1 MPLDPLPFPMP
12 CSCFCL
18 SLHFFTS
25 SPSPFLFTLSRCAF
39 LAVPASTWRHF
50 SASTLL
56 RPFIHSI
63 VTVRTCTRS
72 SPRQSPSSSPLPLSV
87 LLSLSLH
94 LLESLFVACC
104 TVFNVTLST
113 YCFVC
118 QTKAKVHMKI
128 LAKQTR
134 TVQAEV

>member
-1 MPLDPLPFPMP
+1 MPLDPPLPCP
-12 CSCFCL
+12 CP
-18 SLHFFTS
+18 SLATASAYPCTS
-25 SPSPFLFTLSRCAF
+25 LPLPPPPFLFRCAF
-39 LAVPASTWRHF
+39 LAVPGSTWRHF

-72 SPRQSPSSSPLPLSV
+72 PHPLLPCPLSPL

-94 LLESLFVACC
+94 LLESLFVASC

-118 QTKAKVHMKI
+118 QTRAKVHMKI
-128 LAKQTR
+128 LTKKTR
-134 TVQAEV
+134 TRQAEE

>member
-1 MPLDPLPFPMP
+1 MPLDPPLPCP
-12 CSCFCL
+12 CPSLATASAYPCTSLPL
-18 SLHFFTS
+18 SPP
-25 SPSPFLFTLSRCAF
+25 PSLFRCAF
-39 LAVPASTWRHF
+39 LAVPGSTWRHF

-63 VTVRTCTRS
+63 VTVRTCTR
-72 SPRQSPSSSPLPLSV
+72 PPPPLIPPPSLSL

-118 QTKAKVHMKI
+118 QTRAKVHMKI
-128 LAKQTR
+128 LTKKTR
-134 TVQAEV
+134 ALQAEE

>member
-1 MPLDPLPFPMP
+1 MPLDPLLP
-12 CSCFCL
+12 CPCP
-18 SLHFFTS
+18 SLATASAYPCTS
-25 SPSPFLFTLSRCAF
+25 LPLPTPPSLFRCAF
-39 LAVPASTWRHF
+39 LAVPGSTWRHF

-72 SPRQSPSSSPLPLSV
+72 PLLPRPLSPL

-118 QTKAKVHMKI
+118 QTRAKVHMKI
-128 LAKQTR
+128 LAKKTR
-134 TVQAEV
+134 TRQAEE